1 MVSYMDEFT
10 EKIERQNKAVGRA
23 LWTIFLSMV
32 TAIFTT
38 LAATGQ
44 LETWLQKLR

>member
-1 MVSYMDEFT
+1 MGYWDEFNKRV
-10 EKIERQNKAVGRA
+10 EKQNKKITHV
-23 LWTIFLSMV
+23 LWIIFLSMI
-32 TAIFTT
+32 TSIITT